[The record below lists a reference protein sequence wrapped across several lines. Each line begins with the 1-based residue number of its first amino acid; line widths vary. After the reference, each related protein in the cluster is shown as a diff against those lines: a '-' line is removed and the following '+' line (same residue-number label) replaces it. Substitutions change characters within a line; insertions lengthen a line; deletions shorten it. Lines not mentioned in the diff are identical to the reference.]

1 MLVNRDMV
9 LSYELTIEEIL
20 ELVKKDI
27 LSVKK
32 NRSYKTDRIHIV
44 TKVYT

>member
-1 MLVNRDMV
+1 MIVNRDMM

-32 NRSYKTDRIHIV
+32 NRNYATDRIHIV
-44 TKVYT
+44 TKIYT